1 MESKSRIGIIF
12 ITKQK
17 IMNLLTKF
25 KSGLMTL
32 FAGIENNNGTT
43 PTTLPQPNLEPNA
56 YKNPN
61 GSTLDLQDSGPTN
74 VPDSKHKQVYTPTN
88 KYLDNI

>member
-1 MESKSRIGIIF
+1 MS
-12 ITKQK
+12 
-17 IMNLLTKF
+17 LLTKF

-43 PTTLPQPNLEPNA
+43 PTKLPQPNLEPNA

-61 GSTLDLQDSGPTN
+61 GSTLDLQDSGPINATDN
-74 VPDSKHKQVYTPTN
+74 NHNQNYTPGN
-88 KYLDNI
+88 KYMDNLPL